1 MIQASGA
8 LAPMG
13 GVLTPRSHRL
23 GAARQHTGARNNPLD
38 ASPKKRRADS
48 PARIQNRSRHQTGGN
63 GKWRT
68 VTPAMAGYRAPLET
82 SPLETPPLTC
92 AETIRVLMSRELT
105 SAKIVVKPIFP
116 KPTSCSE
123 FRIFA
128 GIYAPQIANVHG
140 YQNVLVFL
148 LTTMLGDVQCRCS
161 ERKHPRLDH
170 RPCRTSTTS
179 NCLTFRQPD
188 LEFRVR

>member
-38 ASPKKRRADS
+38 ASPK
-48 PARIQNRSRHQTGGN
+48 TGGN

-116 KPTSCSE
+116 KPSSCSE